1 MEWGGHDKKSESPER
16 APVAASPERAQVA
29 ASRAVWKTRV
39 GKNLMLVLAASSLLP
54 IIVLAL
60 LSDREVAGQLENQ
73 SRIRLE
79 QLNHSLG
86 EGLTNRLALTANL
99 LQLHAARIAG
109 RPNPRATKAPD
120 WRSDQVPPGLL
131 ELEVS
136 SSIPPGEQKELSEA
150 DWGHLAR
157 GKPLLW
163 RGPASGA
170 LWLGILLPES
180 GRRAIVWGMLDPD
193 LIFASHT
200 RGGFARDYGACVL
213 DGTTSP
219 VVCEGNTPQPPVL
232 ADWASTPFLEW
243 QEGGETWYSSAT
255 TVNLLP
261 EYRME
266 PWRLVVSEARAS
278 IFAPLLTFRK
288 RFFWISAFAGL
299 VLLYFGTGLVRRNME
314 PLARLREATSHIA
327 RQDFSHR
334 VEIHALG
341 RDEFHDLAESFN
353 GMARHLEQ
361 HTQLLTAGHAIDRA
375 VLSALDRD
383 QIVEVLLHRCGELL
397 PSDALAIALSRP
409 DRPGTWTL
417 STLEED
423 GGRRQEVDLCL
434 LDVERRELA
443 ADPDLH
449 LVEPG
454 TGARSY
460 LRIGELRD
468 GMRSHHLL
476 PILRGG
482 QVEGLIIL
490 GFRDN
495 IAIDEGRRLRARQLA
510 DRVAVALT
518 NAHLVLELNQLHVGT
533 LTALA
538 RAIDAKSPWTAGH
551 SERVT
556 EHAQALGAWLG
567 LESTEVERLRRGG
580 LLHDVGKIGTP
591 AEILDKAGPL
601 TEEERVIIQAHTV
614 TGARILA
621 PIRAYADVLD
631 IVRHHH
637 EHWDGTGYPDR
648 LAGEE
653 IPKLARVL
661 ALADVYDALT
671 SARPYR
677 PAMTTATAM
686 GIIAKGS
693 GTMFDPVF
701 ARAFADMMGHRTT
714 IRLVPRSLGRTPIA
728 VQPLVAPAW
737 LTPET

>member
-1 MEWGGHDKKSESPER
+1 MEWGGHDKSERPKGR
-16 APVAASPERAQVA
+16 RTIGRKVLG
-29 ASRAVWKTRV
+29 TRV
-39 GKNLMLVLAASSLLP
+39 GRNLILVLAASSLLP
-54 IIVLAL
+54 ILVLAL
-60 LSDREVAGQLENQ
+60 LSDREVSGQLKDQ

-86 EGLTNRLALTANL
+86 EGITNRLALTANL

-109 RPNPRATKAPD
+109 RPDPRGTEAPD

-136 SSIPPGEQKELSEA
+136 SSIPPGERKELSEA

-170 LWLGILLPES
+170 LWLGILLPGS
-180 GRRAIVWGMLDPD
+180 GRRTIVWGMLDPD
-193 LIFASHT
+193 LIFAS
-200 RGGFARDYGACVL
+200 RAPSGFARDYGACVL
-213 DGTTSP
+213 DGSRSP
-219 VVCEGNTPQPPVL
+219 VVCDRNTPQPPVV
-232 ADWASTPFLEW
+232 ANSAGAAFLEW
-243 QEGGETWYSSAT
+243 QEGGETWYSST
-255 TVNLLP
+255 NTIDLLP

-288 RFFWISAFAGL
+288 RFLWISIFAG
-299 VLLYFGTGLVRRNME
+299 VILLYLGTGLVRRNME

-353 GMARHLEQ
+353 GMAHHLEQ
-361 HTQLLTAGHAIDRA
+361 HTRLLTAGHAIDRA

-397 PSDALAIALSRP
+397 PSDALAIALARP

-417 STLEED
+417 SALEPD
-423 GGRRQEVDLCL
+423 SGRRQEVDLCL
-434 LDVERRELA
+434 LDVEQRELA
-443 ADPDLH
+443 TEAD
-449 LVEPG
+449 LVVVDPEGG
-454 TGARSY
+454 TRSY
-460 LRIGELRD
+460 LRFGPLRD
-468 GMRSHHLL
+468 GMASYHIV
-476 PILRGG
+476 PIILAGRV
-482 QVEGLIIL
+482 QGLIVL
-490 GFRDN
+490 GFRAT

-518 NAHLVLELNQLHVGT
+518 NANLVLELGQLHVGT

-556 EHAQALGAWLG
+556 EHAQSLGAWLG
-567 LESTEVERLRRGG
+567 LDAEELERLRRGG

-601 TEEERVIIQAHTV
+601 TAEERTIIQAHTV

-637 EHWDGTGYPDR
+637 ERWDGTGYPDH

-677 PAMTTATAM
+677 PAMTKATAM
-686 GIIAKGS
+686 EIIARGS

-701 ARAFADMMGHRTT
+701 ARAFAEMMGCAPTSPMSSL
-714 IRLVPRSLGRTPIA
+714 RLAREPSGVPAGTLTS
-728 VQPLVAPAW
+728 AW
-737 LTPET
+737 LAPES

>member
-1 MEWGGHDKKSESPER
+1 MEWGGHDKRSETPPER
-16 APVAASPERAQVA
+16 VPRAN
-29 ASRAVWKTRV
+29 RRVWRTRV
-39 GKNLMLVLAASSLLP
+39 GKNLMLVIAASSLIP
-54 IIVLAL
+54 ILGLAL
-60 LSDREVAGQLENQ
+60 LSDREVSGQLEDQ

-79 QLNHSLG
+79 QLNQSLG
-86 EGLTNRLALTANL
+86 DGITNRLALTANL

-109 RPNPRATKAPD
+109 RPDPRATHAPD

-136 SSIPPGEQKELSEA
+136 SSIPPGERKELSEA
-150 DWGHLAR
+150 DWGHLSR

-170 LWLGILLPES
+170 LWLGILLPDS
-180 GRRAIVWGMLDPD
+180 GRRTIVWGMLDPD
-193 LIFASHT
+193 LIFGSHA

-213 DGTTSP
+213 DGGRSP
-219 VVCEGNTPQPPVL
+219 VVCDGNTPQPP
-232 ADWASTPFLEW
+232 AAANWAGAPFLEW
-243 QEGGETWYSSAT
+243 QEDGETWYSSAT

-341 RDEFHDLAESFN
+341 RDEFHALAESFN
-353 GMARHLEQ
+353 GMAQHLEQ
-361 HTQLLTAGHAIDRA
+361 HTRLLTAGHAIDRA

-409 DRPGTWTL
+409 DRPGIWTL
-417 STLEED
+417 STLEGN

-434 LDVERRELA
+434 LDVEQRGLA

-449 LVEPG
+449 VVESG
-454 TGARSY
+454 NAARSY
-460 LRIGELRD
+460 LRIGELQD

-476 PILRGG
+476 PILRSGKA
-482 QVEGLIIL
+482 EGLIIL

-495 IAIDEGRRLRARQLA
+495 VAIDEGRRLRARQLA

-518 NAHLVLELNQLHVGT
+518 NAHLVLELHKLQVGT

-567 LESTEVERLRRGG
+567 LEATELERLRRGG

-601 TEEERVIIQAHTV
+601 TEEERTIIEAHTV

-621 PIRAYADVLD
+621 PIAAYADVLD

-637 EHWDGTGYPDR
+637 EHWDGTGYPER
-648 LAGEE
+648 LVGEE

-677 PAMTTATAM
+677 PAMTKATAM
-686 GIIAKGS
+686 GIIGKGS

-701 ARAFADMMGHRTT
+701 AQAFADMMGQATT
-714 IRLVPRSLGRTPIA
+714 TRRVHRSLGISPVT
-728 VQPLVAPAW
+728 VQALVTPAW
-737 LTPET
+737 LTPEA